1 MCNDD
6 FFLFPKKLCSDKC
19 PACTQKIISYIAL
32 TPKEWTRQSASDEE
46 AKDFNFESEI
56 EQFYNTSDVMDFQE
70 LLKAEGDPNARKL
83 SNESDETAF
92 DCLDHEFFNV
102 ELKSLINMHKQTE
115 QAFWKRGQMTFREQQ
130 ALDQIYDRAIDLQ
143 FAIQQF
149 HQFDPNVM
157 IVQVQDLTEQL
168 CKISSGKFEE
178 CPQNDEVFDQ
188 TNQDQFPDWD
198 DGFFASEK
206 GRKP

>member
-1 MCNDD
+1 
-6 FFLFPKKLCSDKC
+6 
-19 PACTQKIISYIAL
+19 
-32 TPKEWTRQSASDEE
+32 
-46 AKDFNFESEI
+46 
-56 EQFYNTSDVMDFQE
+56 MDFQE

-115 QAFWKRGQMTFREQQ
+115 QAFWKRGQMTYRERQ

-168 CKISSGKFEE
+168 CKISSGKCEE

>member
-1 MCNDD
+1 M
-6 FFLFPKKLCSDKC
+6 
-19 PACTQKIISYIAL
+19 
-32 TPKEWTRQSASDEE
+32 
-46 AKDFNFESEI
+46 
-56 EQFYNTSDVMDFQE
+56 
-70 LLKAEGDPNARKL
+70 LKAEGDPNSRKL

-115 QAFWKRGQMTFREQQ
+115 QAFWKRGQMTLREQQ

-143 FAIQQF
+143 FGIQQF
-149 HQFDPNVM
+149 HQFDPSVM

-178 CPQNDEVFDQ
+178 SPQNDEVFD
-188 TNQDQFPDWD
+188 
-198 DGFFASEK
+198 
-206 GRKP
+206 